1 MDWSTFKP
9 EAPQDFSTFNEWD
22 KFVPE
27 KPAAPV
33 GIVANAGR
41 GVKEAFQQL
50 PQLGYG
56 LMAGAGAT
64 AETAFGE
71 GGIATGIKKA
81 GVKGYQAYEDK
92 MQKDALPSDSFTYS
106 YDKAKEGDFGA
117 MVDWLTH
124 GIGYAGGQA
133 AQMLATAGLGSVI
146 GKAGLKATVEKLA
159 SGMVSKEAAALA
171 ATEEGAKLSADQLA
185 KAATANVAGRI
196 GAATATGASAYGMEG
211 GEIGGGIA
219 KKSVDENRALT
230 GEEIAKALGATFLA
244 GTAEFGERML
254 GLEALKGKLAIS
266 KKLGEMP
273 GIKGKLTRAGTSS
286 LVAAPIEGLTEYGQT
301 GIEEYGKGNE
311 ANMLPWNQSEAN
323 QGNALDAAAQGM
335 LGGVLHSSAG
345 GILSSPQKA
354 PITHIADIGKAA
366 TVDDAIK
373 AADNSVLS
381 AQAVTNFIDAVKAGT
396 PIRDQQSAQAYGGE
410 AGLLSAY
417 PDIATLPK
425 VGTEKA
431 YELNDLV
438 TREGRDLETLRAELQ
453 REFSNDRDL
462 NDLQAQGRALEAAK
476 IAEAPTAMQLAMQK
490 ATTKPNIEGTTD
502 VITSAKT
509 IAPAAEQSTS
519 ERGTERQVN
528 SEQPTAEPVAESQAP
543 AVSGDAP
550 AQAGSGPIEYW
561 DSLDAS
567 ARTDA
572 IRRAGMATK
581 GGDITVRKL
590 LEKKWATIPIST
602 RAKITQSLAE
612 IQAEREAHDQEH
624 LGVDSAP
631 LREGGKPF
639 KSKKSADSA
648 KKQQP
653 MLRVVK
659 VAGGFA
665 LAPKTEKQLA
675 AQEKAARRL
684 GLATTGQAG
693 TPIAAHEFIA
703 GEGMLSPS
711 TRADMGMEGNVR
723 IGNRSLFAG
732 AGRGMTIEQA
742 TERLI
747 ESGYLNEGDSHE
759 EARNLIKQSLN
770 SPRYT
775 PQDTELMAG
784 READQRFADYLAA
797 EQDAAQ
803 SEDYD
808 PFASMAGEGIIE
820 ADLQGTGFA
829 EANPE
834 IQQEVAALSSQLDA
848 LGIDSE
854 SVRMEVAEHNESV
867 SNQEYY
873 ELAKHAIQTAIAE
886 QESIAAGRGNS
897 GADMGQQSQ
906 AGNIHT
912 DEAHGLVSPT
922 RADILAQ
929 QERADNEEKAKIKA
943 DVDAEKKAKAER
955 DAVEIKARQY
965 ASAENFALGQNAE
978 DSLSGQGGI
987 FAESNQGNAK
997 QAPSK
1002 NAIYKLDNGTY
1013 AKFEDGVWFRGE
1025 ESPQK
1030 AMKTEMVSANLK
1042 PKDRG
1047 DDQNWV
1053 LHSDYSIDA
1062 YGAADKLKKAKSN
1075 KAPAAQA
1082 TEILDAANVTG
1093 KERIDV
1099 LKDVKSGDITPDEL
1113 KAAYPAKE
1121 EKPITPDQAAN
1132 LTRGAIVID
1141 SNGVEYY
1148 AWSARFDRLDVM
1160 PMKDGKPVVHAGSAI
1175 RFALTDTARDA
1186 NPEYRDDPLYL
1197 VSKEK
1202 PSRIEDSGQ
1211 VANETERD
1219 YTDNYT
1225 TDLFGN
1231 ELPAPTGKTKP
1242 SRSNRAGLRG
1252 DVQPTAALSDTD
1264 LPNATF
1270 YVNTIMG
1277 KTADRQLGASLVQ
1290 THEQAA
1296 QATRYLYQSAVER
1309 FDGIVTD
1316 KNGKPLAVIGGFKG
1330 ALSQA
1335 SIYPATLMGEAVRIP
1350 GAAHVWFSHNHPS
1363 GNPSLSRADMLL
1375 NQSLSDVFRG
1385 SGIEPMGIMAVAG
1398 DKYSYVDERGHG
1410 DATLHRPIPSAKQGA
1425 TVPVVE
1431 RQLGKGAPAYEINSP
1446 LDAKIAAKS
1455 LYNKNN
1461 GPGILLLNA
1470 HHAIA
1475 GWMPITQGMHG
1486 PLRSTGELNAIYRAI
1501 SQSNAGAAIIVHG
1514 GELSTPTSM
1523 AGVTASQNIAAAL
1536 KKVDVNPLDSI
1547 NVKTGV
1553 AEAEQG
1559 MKIADGPMF
1568 SRESVQREQ
1577 NALKALSENDDIFA
1591 LPKSDKTTVQ
1601 GIAADTDPSIT
1612 VKAVA
1617 YPGLVK
1623 NYVLTMPNGAKARLM
1638 VRSVNPYGPQA
1649 YGISQNEEGDMQVTT
1664 DRPGDNAESIPDDM
1678 EDVYIDVSTLKEGG
1692 YGAKVY
1698 NIAATFA
1705 HNTGRILIGD
1715 PAGLSNS
1722 AMRRRTE
1729 NMLSSALKFG
1739 TTRHLAPHPRQ
1750 LEGASSIGVPP
1761 LHWTYGDDLANIES
1775 LIQVSMESLDHAGA
1789 NLLTFDL
1796 STGTFRDSEGGVFDD
1811 DAIRQIVEVGR
1822 RPESGAGIATYKRN
1836 AVLSALVREESEKS
1850 SDGRPGSGILAKL
1863 VDVGRQFPASSK
1875 GIFYAKTESGVRVK
1889 SVPRGLSQTQ
1899 FNQALT
1905 KAFGAKVAD
1914 KLIAKGVVVP
1924 LANQSNLPNHIVPFL
1939 RDNDV
1944 VYGFY
1949 DPKTDKTYAVL
1960 SNLTEDMVKGLVLH
1974 EVGVHYG
1981 FERML
1986 GKKSYDSVIKRL
1998 DVMRRAGNKAVQ
2010 AAFDEAEKN
2019 SVRPSQIP
2027 EENLAY
2033 LVQNHPEMTLV
2044 KQLIS
2049 KIKAFLFNEFGIGG
2063 KYLNNDD
2070 ITMLAYAAI
2079 SHSSKTMNGGFVPSF
2094 MKQGKST
2101 DDSTP
2106 GAAFDA
2112 QAAFEKHG
2120 GEGDIDESTEITA
2133 KSLAFADMAEAE
2145 GYKVS
2150 GRGDKYVTITKSFGK
2165 TADGYEKDVII
2176 NVRIS
2181 DHSNV
2186 NRGHHFGE
2194 TDINL
2199 APDDGYSR
2207 DTFSDAL
2214 KKIKSAYVNDDLD
2227 TVIPNEPT
2235 APDSGSTNPD
2245 IYFSRSSIVGQT
2257 SRKHTPEQ
2265 LKAMKNVGFDVT
2277 QPTLKERAKL
2287 LWKDAGKKMAQGI
2300 VDQFAPVKDLD
2311 KKAYGLMRL
2320 AKGASGAFEAFL
2332 QGGKLKLTDGVYDF
2346 DQANKGGVVDKL
2358 LIPLQGEHHDFM
2370 RWVAANR
2377 AERLMG
2383 DGKENLFTKEDIAA
2397 LKTLSEGTTDF
2408 GYTIQTGP
2416 KAGQVTR
2423 DRSLIYG
2430 DALRVFNGFNKNI
2443 LDMAEQSGLI
2453 DPESRKYWEHE
2464 FYVPFYR
2471 VADEGGVR
2479 GMNIKGSVVRQE
2491 AFKSLKG
2498 GKGAL
2503 NADLLDNTLM
2513 NWAHLLDAAAKNRA
2527 AKATIEAAE
2536 AVGAAMGGNQSTLAE
2551 MASSVHNKQGVVWFM
2566 DGGQKRYS
2574 LIDQEDGPYLL
2585 TALTSLEYAGMR
2597 NPVMNAMSSMKHALT
2612 IGVTASPFFKV
2623 RNLIR
2628 DSVQAIGTG
2637 NLSYN
2642 PAKNIAEGWKLTD
2655 PKSDAYF
2662 RLLAGGGT
2670 IHFGTMMEGSEAK
2683 RIQALVESGVDASTI
2698 LNNDHKVKAFYR
2710 KFIEPGVTAYNELGN
2725 RGEAINRAS
2734 LYDQLVKQGMNHAE
2748 ASLQA
2753 RDLMDFSMQGSFA
2766 TIRFLTQVVPFFNAR
2781 LQGLY
2786 KLGKSAKEDPKRFGI
2801 VLGAT
2806 AVLSIGL
2813 LAAYGDDDDWKKR
2826 EESDRNNF
2834 WWFKFGGTA
2843 FRIPK
2848 PFEIGAIATLA
2859 ERGFELAFD
2868 KEMTNKRFLNQVL
2881 TLLGDNLS
2889 MNPVPQLIKPI
2900 VDIYANKDSFTGR
2913 PIETMG
2919 QENLRPEYRFND
2931 RTSMVARGLSTS
2943 LNAATGIVGKESL
2956 SPVQIDHM
2964 LRGYFGWLGS
2974 FVVGASDIVARPAT
2988 GQAEHASADMW
2999 KVATGNMVSDLRDA
3013 PSRYVTQMYTQAKEI
3028 EQSYGT
3034 YRDLVKQGKFQEA
3047 TEFKESHNDD
3057 LIKYKHVEQ
3066 VKRAEAKL
3074 NERIRYIERSNI
3086 EPDAKRD
3093 LIRTIQMQKN
3103 KVAESLSKL
3112 AA

>member
-1 MDWSTFKP
+1 MPTLADLRAKYPDAASLNDNELIDIAAKQYDTTPEIFKD
-9 EAPQDFSTFNEWD
+9 AIGY
-22 KFVPE
+22 
-27 KPAAPV
+27 KPPSS

-41 GVKEAFQQL
+41 GVKEAFQQI

-64 AETAFGE
+64 AEAAFGE

-117 MVDWLTH
+117 MVDWFTH

-185 KAATANVAGRI
+185 KAATTNVAGRI

-311 ANMLPWNQSEAN
+311 ANMLTWNQSEST

-354 PITHIADIGKAA
+354 PITNIADIGKAA

-381 AQAVTNFIDAVKAGT
+381 AQAVTNFMGAVKAGT

-410 AGLLSAY
+410 TGLLSAY
-417 PDIATLPK
+417 PDISTLPK

-453 REFSNDRDL
+453 REFSNDREL

-476 IAEAPTAMQLAMQK
+476 IAELPTAMQLAMQK
-490 ATTKPNIEGTTD
+490 ATTKPNIEGNTD
-502 VITSAKT
+502 VITSTKT
-509 IAPAAEQSTS
+509 LAPAAEQSTP
-519 ERGTERQVN
+519 ERGAERQVN
-528 SEQPTAEPVAESQAP
+528 SEQPTAQPVAESQAP
-543 AVSGDAP
+543 AFSDSGDGGVAP
-550 AQAGSGPIEYW
+550 AQAGSGPIENW
-561 DSLDAS
+561 DGLDAS
-567 ARTDA
+567 DRADI
-572 IRRAGMATK
+572 IRRSGMATK
-581 GGDITVRKL
+581 GGDITPAGRKL

-602 RAKITQSLAE
+602 RAKINQSLAE
-612 IQAEREAHDQEH
+612 IQAEREAHDPEH
-624 LGVDSAP
+624 LGIDSTP
-631 LREGGKPF
+631 LREGGKPY
-639 KSKKSADSA
+639 KLKKSADIA

-653 MLRVVK
+653 MMRVVK

-675 AQEKAARRL
+675 AQEKASRRL
-684 GLATTGQAG
+684 SLATTGQAG

-703 GEGMLSPS
+703 GEGMLHPS
-711 TRADMGMEGNVR
+711 TRVDMGMEGNIR

-732 AGRGMTIEQA
+732 AGRGLTIEKA

-747 ESGYLNEGDSHE
+747 EAGYLNEVDSHE
-759 EARNLIKQSLN
+759 EARNLIKQSLK

-775 PQDTELMAG
+775 PQDTELMAE
-784 READQRFADYLAA
+784 REAEQRFADYLAA
-797 EQDAAQ
+797 EQEAAQ
-803 SEDYD
+803 DEDYD
-808 PFASMAGEGIIE
+808 PFESVAELGYTLDDAEIAGYDSSNDAIKIE
-820 ADLQGTGFA
+820 VNALLAQA
-829 EANPE
+829 EAIGIDTDTIKEQSYENTRNGSE
-834 IQQEVAALSSQLDA
+834 QDYNESARDA
-848 LGIDSE
+848 LK
-854 SVRMEVAEHNESV
+854 A
-867 SNQEYY
+867 
-873 ELAKHAIQTAIAE
+873 AIE
-886 QESIAAGRGNS
+886 GGRGHRS
-897 GADMGQQSQ
+897 QDASQQSDANGQ
-906 AGNIHT
+906 
-912 DEAHGLVSPT
+912 EGLTSPT
-922 RADILAQ
+922 RADILKQ
-929 QERADNEEKAKIKA
+929 QA
-943 DVDAEKKAKAER
+943 DAEAE
-955 DAVEIKARQY
+955 ARR
-965 ASAENFALGQNAE
+965 
-978 DSLSGQGGI
+978 
-987 FAESNQGNAK
+987 K
-997 QAPSK
+997 
-1002 NAIYKLDNGTY
+1002 
-1013 AKFEDGVWFRGE
+1013 EDGGD
-1025 ESPQK
+1025 
-1030 AMKTEMVSANLK
+1030 K
-1042 PKDRG
+1042 PLPRRELTG
-1047 DDQNWV
+1047 DVPDMFNTQGSV
-1053 LHSDYSIDA
+1053 FDT
-1062 YGAADKLKKAKSN
+1062 
-1075 KAPAAQA
+1075 PAAQA
-1082 TEILDAANVTG
+1082 TEILDAANVAG

-1099 LKDVKSGDITPDEL
+1099 LKDVKSGDITPNEL

-1121 EKPITPDQAAN
+1121 ENP
-1132 LTRGAIVID
+1132 
-1141 SNGVEYY
+1141 SN
-1148 AWSARFDRLDVM
+1148 
-1160 PMKDGKPVVHAGSAI
+1160 
-1175 RFALTDTARDA
+1175 
-1186 NPEYRDDPLYL
+1186 
-1197 VSKEK
+1197 
-1202 PSRIEDSGQ
+1202 IEGSGQ
-1211 VANETERD
+1211 VANET
-1219 YTDNYT
+1219 
-1225 TDLFGN
+1225 
-1231 ELPAPTGKTKP
+1231 AP
-1242 SRSNRAGLRG
+1242 
-1252 DVQPTAALSDTD
+1252 
-1264 LPNATF
+1264 
-1270 YVNTIMG
+1270 
-1277 KTADRQLGASLVQ
+1277 
-1290 THEQAA
+1290 
-1296 QATRYLYQSAVER
+1296 
-1309 FDGIVTD
+1309 
-1316 KNGKPLAVIGGFKG
+1316 
-1330 ALSQA
+1330 
-1335 SIYPATLMGEAVRIP
+1335 
-1350 GAAHVWFSHNHPS
+1350 
-1363 GNPSLSRADMLL
+1363 
-1375 NQSLSDVFRG
+1375 
-1385 SGIEPMGIMAVAG
+1385 
-1398 DKYSYVDERGHG
+1398 
-1410 DATLHRPIPSAKQGA
+1410 
-1425 TVPVVE
+1425 
-1431 RQLGKGAPAYEINSP
+1431 
-1446 LDAKIAAKS
+1446 
-1455 LYNKNN
+1455 
-1461 GPGILLLNA
+1461 
-1470 HHAIA
+1470 
-1475 GWMPITQGMHG
+1475 
-1486 PLRSTGELNAIYRAI
+1486 
-1501 SQSNAGAAIIVHG
+1501 
-1514 GELSTPTSM
+1514 
-1523 AGVTASQNIAAAL
+1523 
-1536 KKVDVNPLDSI
+1536 
-1547 NVKTGV
+1547 
-1553 AEAEQG
+1553 EQG

-1568 SRESVQREQ
+1568 SRTSIPFYS
-1577 NALKALSENDDIFA
+1577 ALSKGIETINA
-1591 LPKSDKTTVQ
+1591 KSQ
-1601 GIAADTDPSIT
+1601 SGQAWIQNII
-1612 VKAVA
+1612 
-1617 YPGLVK
+1617 GLVNK
-1623 NYVLTMPNGAKARLM
+1623 GSGKADEVEWSGL
-1638 VRSVNPYGPQA
+1638 NDWLKLQ
-1649 YGISQNEEGDMQVTT
+1649 EGKVTKEQVTAYLDT
-1664 DRPGDNAESIPDDM
+1664 NGVQVTEAILSGK
-1678 EDVYIDVSTLKEGG
+1678 L
-1692 YGAKVY
+1692 
-1698 NIAATFA
+1698 
-1705 HNTGRILIGD
+1705 TG
-1715 PAGLSNS
+1715 
-1722 AMRRRTE
+1722 
-1729 NMLSSALKFG
+1729 
-1739 TTRHLAPHPRQ
+1739 
-1750 LEGASSIGVPP
+1750 
-1761 LHWTYGDDLANIES
+1761 
-1775 LIQVSMESLDHAGA
+1775 ESLDRALESADLLGYDTLSRARAEYLRAPQNYDIGDAETGSASKYSQYQLPGGKNYREVLLTLPGKTAIVESIEGTKRWRVGDQEFYSREDAERTAKTDARNSGYRSSHWDQPNVLAHIRLNDRVDDDGNKVLFVEEVQSDWGQDGKKKGFDTGGQNMPEVLARAEYESAGVGSSNWRWSLPDGSGGIQPSREAAERAAADALNNRERVGVLNAPFVTNTDKWLNLALKRIIKMAVDEGYDKVAFVNGEQSADRYDLSKQISDIHYTKETNGKYYIVVGGPNGGVHSGEHTASGLEDYVGKELAQKIVDRADDSMKELSGLDLKVGGEGMKKFYDAIVPNATKALIKKLGGEQLESVLLPQGTQSAMTGEWSGGELTQTGFTITDKMRELASNGLPLFNRDKNTIFEPVKTKTGTAFKSDDIALAAPKVNPNQPDNGLQRVDFEIRDRHLFSQAIQAGKTRAQAVEASHIGMLTMDMDGDQFKGLRNIQIFNRGNGYGENVIKAIMGSVSGKLYIHDILPTAVDFWDKMGAKFPRSEDFMSA
-1789 NLLTFDL
+1789 NL
-1796 STGTFRDSEGGVFDD
+1796 SPEQFRRSYDTRTRTEGARNQSQKSG
-1811 DAIRQIVEVGR
+1811 ATSYARGK
-1822 RPESGAGIATYKRN
+1822 ESG
-1836 AVLSALVREESEKS
+1836 L
-1850 SDGRPGSGILAKL
+1850 
-1863 VDVGRQFPASSK
+1863 
-1875 GIFYAKTESGVRVK
+1875 GVHGK

-1914 KLIAKGVVVP
+1914 KLVAKGVVVP

-1939 RDNDV
+1939 RDNDI

-1986 GKKSYDSVIKRL
+1986 GKKSYDSVIKRM

-2010 AAFDEAEKN
+2010 SAFDEAEKN

-2027 EENLAY
+2027 EETLAY

-2044 KQLIS
+2044 KQLIA

-2063 KYLNNDD
+2063 KYLTNDD

-2079 SHSSKTMNGGFVPSF
+2079 SHSSKTMNGGVVPSF
-2094 MKQGKST
+2094 MKQGKSADET
-2101 DDSTP
+2101 TP

-2120 GEGDIDESTEITA
+2120 GTGDIDESTDITA
-2133 KSLAFADMAEAE
+2133 KSEAFADMAESE
-2145 GYKVS
+2145 GYKVA
-2150 GRGDKYVTITKSFGK
+2150 GRGDKYVTITQSFGK
-2165 TADGYEKDVII
+2165 TADGYDKDVII

-2186 NRGHHFGE
+2186 NRGYNFGE
-2194 TDINL
+2194 SAINI

-2207 DTFSDAL
+2207 DTFADAL

-2227 TVIPNEPT
+2227 TIIPNEPT
-2235 APDSGSTNPD
+2235 APESDGTKPD
-2245 IYFSRSSIVGQT
+2245 IHFSRSSIVGQT

-2265 LKAMKNVGFDVT
+2265 LKAMKNVGFDVI

-2408 GYTIQTGP
+2408 DYTIQTGP
-2416 KAGQVTR
+2416 KEGQVTR
-2423 DRSLIYG
+2423 GRSLIYG

-2536 AVGAAMGGNQSTLAE
+2536 AVGVAMGGNQSTLAE

-2597 NPVMNAMSSMKHALT
+2597 NPVMNAMSAMKHALT

-2710 KFIEPGVTAYNELGN
+2710 KFIEPLRTAYSELGN

-2889 MNPVPQLIKPI
+2889 MNPVPQLIKPV

-3057 LIKYKHVEQ
+3057 LIKYKYVEQ

-3103 KVAESLSKL
+3103 KAAESLSKH